1 MGIETNYKFMLEEYE
16 GEVLKLERLNNFVK
30 GEEFSTLDETQKR
43 IVTEKCE
50 LLTKYVAKLKEQ
62 IDYDKNIIEEKAC
75 CISEDGNYD
84 EIGKCYIK

>member
-50 LLTKYVAKLKEQ
+50 LLTKYIAKLKEQ

-84 EIGKCYIK
+84 EIGKCCIK